1 MKRTMGIDVSKAKLD
16 VAISGDDST
25 STVENTPSG
34 FQQIVETAEAHNVEL
49 VIVEAT
55 GGYESDAA
63 DFLMEQGIPVAVVN
77 PRRVRDFARSLGV
90 LAKTDRI
97 DALVLVQFGEVV
109 PVREN
114 QKVRAT
120 QRKLETLV
128 NRRRQVVEILSRERV
143 RLQRASS
150 DVRPYIEDVI
160 ATLRTQEKSLSLE
173 IKKHILSDKDF
184 SDKATLLETTK
195 GISSVTSATLLAF
208 FPELGTLT
216 PKQAASLA
224 GLAPFNRDSGKKTGQ
239 RCVWGGRIKV
249 RSALYMSAISATVW
263 NPAIRAFYQRLCD
276 AGKPKKVALTACA
289 RKLLVI
295 CNAILRTGKPWDP
308 ALNA

>member
-25 STVENTPSG
+25 STVENNPSG
-34 FQQIVETAEAHNVEL
+34 FQQIVETAEAHKVEL

-184 SDKATLLETTK
+184 SDKATLLETMK

>member
-25 STVENTPSG
+25 STVENNPSG

-120 QRKLETLV
+120 QRKLEALV

-184 SDKATLLETTK
+184 CDKATLLETMK

-208 FPELGTLT
+208 FPELETLT

-224 GLAPFNRDSGKKTGQ
+224 GLAPFSRDSGKKTGQ